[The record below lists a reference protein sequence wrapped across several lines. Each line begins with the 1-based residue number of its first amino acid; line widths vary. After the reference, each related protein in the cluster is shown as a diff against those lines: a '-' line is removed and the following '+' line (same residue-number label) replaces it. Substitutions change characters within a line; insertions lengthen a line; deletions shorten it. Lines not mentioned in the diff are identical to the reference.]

1 MDTGCF
7 SLLAIVQIGA
17 LNLGGDNTF
26 KLLFS
31 FSSNKYPQDEL
42 LGHTVVFFVFFFN
55 NLHTV
60 LHSGCTNL

>member
-42 LGHTVVFFVFFFN
+42 LGHTVVFFFN

>member
-1 MDTGCF
+1 MDTDCF
-7 SLLAIVQIGA
+7 SILAIVQIGA

-42 LGHTVVFFVFFFN
+42 LGHTVVFFLITYILFYILV
-55 NLHTV
+55 V
-60 LHSGCTNL
+60 LIYN